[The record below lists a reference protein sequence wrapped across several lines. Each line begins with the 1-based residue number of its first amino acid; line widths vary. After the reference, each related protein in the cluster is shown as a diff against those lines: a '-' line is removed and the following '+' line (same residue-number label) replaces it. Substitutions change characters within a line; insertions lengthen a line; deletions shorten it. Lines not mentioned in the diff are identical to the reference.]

1 MAHMPARVTR
11 AFYAEASGD
20 LGLSGLGD
28 TVNVAEKKRHFDE
41 VLTTNETLAPVR
53 LYDQL
58 CLRERASAHRVSTFS
73 RSVVIS
79 GRRDGGMTKSA
90 LSARAVSK
98 YFGATCALANVD
110 FELFAGEVHALI
122 GENGAG
128 KSTLVR
134 ILGGVIKP
142 DQGEVFP
149 DGQRAA
155 FDSPRDAMAAGIVTI
170 PQELR
175 LVPSLSIAE
184 NLTLG
189 DPPVKRVLGMRV
201 IDRRRMRTAAGDQLA
216 QLGLALDPRIRV
228 DRLSYAERQLVAI
241 AKALRRHCRVLILDE
256 PTAALE
262 SREVERLFTLIERM
276 KREGTAIL
284 YVTHR
289 LDEVD
294 KLADRC
300 TVLRD
305 GQVATVARR
314 GNFKIAD
321 LIVAMTGGFEMP
333 PGDTVSQ
340 PGGIVLEDVSRHPD
354 AIRLRANEVLGLAGL
369 LSSGAGRMLRRLF
382 GFAGERIELRRNG
395 VLQQITSPAD
405 AIGIGIGFVPD
416 ERRLGL
422 IMNQSIHDNILLPSL
437 DVITRGGRI
446 DRGEGKRLV
455 EQMMELLDIRP
466 RRPELPVAK
475 LSGGNQQKVIVAKW
489 LARAVGVLLLDEPTQ
504 GIDVAAKAQ
513 IHTLIRNFAKRGG
526 GVLVRSSDLTELT
539 LICDEILAVHQ
550 AHIADRLQRS
560 DGYDEQRLHAAIGG

>member
-1 MAHMPARVTR
+1 
-11 AFYAEASGD
+11 
-20 LGLSGLGD
+20 
-28 TVNVAEKKRHFDE
+28 
-41 VLTTNETLAPVR
+41 
-53 LYDQL
+53 
-58 CLRERASAHRVSTFS
+58 
-73 RSVVIS
+73 
-79 GRRDGGMTKSA
+79 
-90 LSARAVSK
+90 
-98 YFGATCALANVD
+98 
-110 FELFAGEVHALI
+110 
-122 GENGAG
+122 
-128 KSTLVR
+128 
-134 ILGGVIKP
+134 
-142 DQGEVFP
+142 
-149 DGQRAA
+149 
-155 FDSPRDAMAAGIVTI
+155 
-170 PQELR
+170 
-175 LVPSLSIAE
+175 
-184 NLTLG
+184 
-189 DPPVKRVLGMRV
+189 
-201 IDRRRMRTAAGDQLA
+201 
-216 QLGLALDPRIRV
+216 
-228 DRLSYAERQLVAI
+228 
-241 AKALRRHCRVLILDE
+241 
-256 PTAALE
+256 
-262 SREVERLFTLIERM
+262 
-276 KREGTAIL
+276 
-284 YVTHR
+284 
-289 LDEVD
+289 
-294 KLADRC
+294 
-300 TVLRD
+300 
-305 GQVATVARR
+305 
-314 GNFKIAD
+314 
-321 LIVAMTGGFEMP
+321 
-333 PGDTVSQ
+333 VSQ
-340 PGGIVLEDVSRHPD
+340 PGGIVLEDVSRHSD